1 VVTSVFGVAEP
12 LRITLFGAGACFFG
26 ALLVT
31 DPHRSDRARTFGWA
45 SVVSAVAIVVTVELS
60 RTAVWAA
67 VAFLVLQMFLS
78 YALRSWS
85 LRAGNLAVIGALIT
99 FLAGAGHITS
109 DRIGWFV
116 LASTVGFAWVTV
128 SEYVILPDD
137 PLRSLKRSVDVFCR
151 SAGDAVASVVDTLTT
166 TCDGNAPDRAAKA
179 LRRSLDPVMRC
190 RTAIESQVSGALLP
204 GFGQHHVEQLRV
216 ALYCAERGI
225 EEVINQTNDPRWIDT
240 LPDDIAGSITST
252 LQALANSL
260 RDNIDAQSLDAVA
273 RELQYVRDH
282 LHDATTTA
290 PKAND
295 APHRPPGTALAAL
308 TTVGEAHLVAQ
319 STSQA
324 TALATMSP
332 VPPGIAEPANAAAAA
347 QTIPDAP
354 PAVRTLAPTMA
365 LAIQAA
371 VAAVLAGLIAKSLG
385 NEQSLLV
392 AWTAYVIIA
401 GSAEASTRRAW
412 IWLAATILG
421 ATAGVAIAAS
431 VPDNIVW
438 TVVVVTIGVFFTI
451 ASAPVS
457 YPAMVFWMSIA
468 LVPLFATEGRYLDL
482 IWDKAVAALIGGCV
496 AAGVAFTVA
505 PIRLSRDLR
514 PAVLQYLDALDAA
527 LESQQPGQRD
537 RRATTGAALDRAHS
551 ALDSMIA
558 SALTK
563 THFFPQ
569 PGSPLTE
576 QGVRVD
582 AVHEAFLRLT
592 PLLTDSS
599 RRLHGWTD
607 QRVERSIRRLR
618 HDVEDA
624 KAAARGDAAAA
635 NTSAPSD
642 ARPPHLTTP
651 ARYDTRLESLWLTD
665 NLHSRLAEFALLL
678 RSHSRSRAGV
688 H

>member
-1 VVTSVFGVAEP
+1 M
-12 LRITLFGAGACFFG
+12 
-26 ALLVT
+26 
-31 DPHRSDRARTFGWA
+31 
-45 SVVSAVAIVVTVELS
+45 
-60 RTAVWAA
+60 WAA

-137 PLRSLKRSVDVFCR
+137 PGRSLKRSVHVFRR

-166 TCDGNAPDRAAKA
+166 TCDGDAPDRAARA
-179 LRRSLDPVMRC
+179 LRRSLDRVMRC

-204 GFGQHHVEQLRV
+204 GFGQHDVEQLRV

-225 EEVINQTNDPRWIDT
+225 EEVINQTNDPGWIDT
-240 LPDDIAGSITST
+240 LSDNIAGSITGT
-252 LQALANSL
+252 LQALANAL

-273 RELQYVRDH
+273 RELQYLRGR

-290 PKAND
+290 PTAND

-308 TTVGEAHLVAQ
+308 TTVGGAHLVAQ

-324 TALATMSP
+324 TALASVSP
-332 VPPGIAEPANAAAAA
+332 VSPSAAKPASAAAA
-347 QTIPDAP
+347 QTSSDTP

-392 AWTAYVIIA
+392 AWTAYVIIGA
-401 GSAEASTRRAW
+401 SAEASTRRAW
-412 IWLAATILG
+412 IWLAATIVG

-451 ASAPVS
+451 VTAPAS

-496 AAGVAFTVA
+496 AAAVAFTVA
-505 PIRLSRDLR
+505 PIRLSRDFR
-514 PAVLQYLDALDAA
+514 PAVLRISRCTRCGPRISAA
-527 LESQQPGQRD
+527 RRD
-537 RRATTGAALDRAHS
+537 GPQGDGRAALDRAHS
-551 ALDSMIA
+551 ALDAMIA

-563 THFFPQ
+563 THLFPQ

-599 RRLHGWTD
+599 RRLHGWG
-607 QRVERSIRRLR
+607 VSLKCRSHAQIAART
-618 HDVEDA
+618 
-624 KAAARGDAAAA
+624 AAAR
-635 NTSAPSD
+635 
-642 ARPPHLTTP
+642 
-651 ARYDTRLESLWLTD
+651 
-665 NLHSRLAEFALLL
+665 
-678 RSHSRSRAGV
+678 
-688 H
+688 

>member
-1 VVTSVFGVAEP
+1 
-12 LRITLFGAGACFFG
+12 
-26 ALLVT
+26 
-31 DPHRSDRARTFGWA
+31 
-45 SVVSAVAIVVTVELS
+45 
-60 RTAVWAA
+60 
-67 VAFLVLQMFLS
+67 
-78 YALRSWS
+78 
-85 LRAGNLAVIGALIT
+85 
-99 FLAGAGHITS
+99 
-109 DRIGWFV
+109 
-116 LASTVGFAWVTV
+116 
-128 SEYVILPDD
+128 
-137 PLRSLKRSVDVFCR
+137 
-151 SAGDAVASVVDTLTT
+151 
-166 TCDGNAPDRAAKA
+166 
-179 LRRSLDPVMRC
+179 MRC
-190 RTAIESQVSGALLP
+190 RTAIESRVSGALLP
-204 GFGQHHVEQLRV
+204 GLGQHDVEQLRV

-225 EEVINQTNDPRWIDT
+225 EEVINQTNDPRWMNT
-240 LPDDIAGSITST
+240 LPDDIAGSIMST
-252 LQALANSL
+252 LQALANALS
-260 RDNIDAQSLDAVA
+260 DNIDARSLDSVA
-273 RELQYVRDH
+273 LELQYVRDH

-295 APHRPPGTALAAL
+295 ARHRPPGTTLAAL
-308 TTVGEAHLVAQ
+308 TTVAGAQLVAQ

-332 VPPGIAEPANAAAAA
+332 VPPGIAAPASADAA
-347 QTIPDAP
+347 QAIPDTP

-365 LAIQAA
+365 LALQAA
-371 VAAVLAGLIAKSLG
+371 AAAVLAGLVAKSLG

-412 IWLAATILG
+412 IWLAATVLG
-421 ATAGVAIAAS
+421 GTAGVAIAAS

-451 ASAPVS
+451 TSTPVS

-505 PIRLSRDLR
+505 PIRLSRDFR
-514 PAVLQYLDALDAA
+514 PAVLLYLDALDAA
-527 LESQQPGQRD
+527 LESQQPGKSD

-569 PGSPLTE
+569 PGSPLAE

-607 QRVERSIRRLR
+607 QRVEMRIRRLR
-618 HDVEDA
+618 DDVEDA

-635 NTSAPSD
+635 NTPAPLD

-651 ARYDTRLESLWLTD
+651 PRYETRLEPADSLWLTD
-665 NLHSRLAEFALLL
+665 NLHYRLAELALLL
-678 RSHSRSRAGV
+678 RGHYPSLRAAV